1 MYKMVY
7 MNTIKR
13 DEYFYYRLRLDRD
26 KIMNRFRQY
35 FGGKKGKKRQ

>member
-26 KIMNRFRQY
+26 KII
-35 FGGKKGKKRQ
+35 KKIKDEFEELLNK

>member
-1 MYKMVY
+1 MVY

-26 KIMNRFRQY
+26 KII
-35 FGGKKGKKRQ
+35 KKIKDEFEELLNK